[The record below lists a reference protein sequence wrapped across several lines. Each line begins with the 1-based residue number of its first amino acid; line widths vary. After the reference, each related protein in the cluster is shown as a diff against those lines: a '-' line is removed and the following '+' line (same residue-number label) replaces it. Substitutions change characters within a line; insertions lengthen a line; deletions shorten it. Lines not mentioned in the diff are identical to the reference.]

1 MGLFDKVSKALGRK
15 NGVDAEEAFDPLKEQ
30 LATLNKDGR
39 LHARYVLYAENIGTL
54 KIDGMHLVGVVK
66 DVSYGGVA
74 VRFDV
79 TPDDRR
85 TIEGDFGATLTLL
98 DREIR
103 CRVKPVRVVK
113 QHASIFAGF
122 QIVHEKPD
130 TLVFL
135 REFIEPFRCGKTL
148 LAIQDGVR
156 NERFRGQEWTCL
168 RGDGPTDLILR
179 RGEDSHMAEAMLTF
193 KTLDSYGEVTF
204 RNGMLRTGRVV
215 KQKEN
220 FVQSMGALIAQTDA
234 PDAALLRQAIC
245 ILAASPSDVRL
256 AVQPLLDETTKALAA
271 LKKTSGAA

>member
-1 MGLFDKVSKALGRK
+1 MGLFDKVSKAFGRK
-15 NGVDAEEAFDPLKEQ
+15 GADEVSEAPDPLKEQ

-39 LHARYVLYAENIGTL
+39 LHARYVLYAEN
-54 KIDGMHLVGVVK
+54 VGSLRLESGLTGIVK

-85 TIEGDFGATLTLL
+85 PIEGELGATLTLL

-103 CRVKPVRVVK
+103 CRIKPVRVVK
-113 QHASIFAGF
+113 QNASIFAGF

-135 REFIEPFRCGKTL
+135 RDFIEPFRCGKTL
-148 LAIQDGVR
+148 MSIQDHVR
-156 NERFRGQEWTCL
+156 NERFKGQEWTCL

-193 KTLDSYGEVTF
+193 KTMDGYGEVTF
-204 RNGMLRTGRVV
+204 RNGLLRTGRTV
-215 KQKEN
+215 KQKDN

-234 PDAALLRQAIC
+234 PDAALLRHAIC

-256 AVQPLLDETTKALAA
+256 AVQPLLDEATKALAV